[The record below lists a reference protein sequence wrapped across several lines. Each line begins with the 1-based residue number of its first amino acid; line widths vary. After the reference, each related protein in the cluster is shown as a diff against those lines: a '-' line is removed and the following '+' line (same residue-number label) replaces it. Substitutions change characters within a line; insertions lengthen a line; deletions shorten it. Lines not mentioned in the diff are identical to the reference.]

1 MESSLPFKIN
11 ISTEVMRWRAETFW
25 AKEPETILW
34 LRNHC
39 ESINPVSFFLDVGAN
54 IGMYSLFAASLSQS
68 VFIVAVEPAPNNSR
82 YLSEN
87 IQLNNFSNRFIL
99 VSQPLAS
106 KVFRG
111 SLANPDQRPGATGAQ
126 VHKESTLG
134 EHQITTITGDFLVEQ
149 SAIYDGILKI
159 DVDGNELDILIG
171 FEKSLKEKR
180 FRSILVELTESN
192 INQITLFMRECEYV
206 EDLSYRSL
214 PEHSDSRRRA
224 SGKSESNTIFI
235 IQSQNT

>member
-1 MESSLPFKIN
+1 MGSSLPFKIN
-11 ISTEVMRWRAETFW
+11 NSTEVMRWRAETFW

-34 LRNHC
+34 IKDHC
-39 ESINPVSFFLDVGAN
+39 GSTNPVSFFLDVGAN

-68 VFIVAVEPAPNNSR
+68 ICIIAVEPAPNNSK

-87 IQLNNFSNRFIL
+87 IQLNNFSNRFTI

-106 KVFRG
+106 KVFEG

-126 VHKESTLG
+126 VHEESTLG
-134 EHQITTITGDFLVEQ
+134 ELQITTTTGDFLVEQ

-159 DVDGNELDILIG
+159 DVDGNELDILSG

-180 FRSILVELTESN
+180 FRSILVELTGSN
-192 INQITLFMRECEYV
+192 INQITEFMGDCGYV
-206 EDLSYRSL
+206 EDLWYRAL

-224 SGKSESNTIFI
+224 SGKSESNTVFTH
-235 IQSQNT
+235 Q